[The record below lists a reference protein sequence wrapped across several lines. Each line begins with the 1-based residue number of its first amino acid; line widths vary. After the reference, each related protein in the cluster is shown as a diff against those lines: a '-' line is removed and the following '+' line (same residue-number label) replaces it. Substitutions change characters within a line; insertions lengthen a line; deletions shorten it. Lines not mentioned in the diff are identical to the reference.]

1 MQRNATLA
9 AGSTILA
16 GCLIGGLAA
25 WLSPPATARAHPV
38 DEEPAGSPYA
48 GRLTLYL
55 NRCDVGLSVE
65 PGEVSDS
72 TQDVS
77 SLLSDTVVFFPY
89 PHGQTSWDGVLGHVR
104 DLLRPFDIEVT
115 DVDPSPAPHDEV
127 VVCGNALEAGY
138 AGLPGAAPLRCE
150 PSQNPMSFVFAEDA
164 PARDR
169 DRLIAELVVQEAAH
183 AWSLDHVVGCA
194 DLMGFD
200 TGCGPKAL
208 VDAELDCGTEALKIC
223 ACGGKEQNSYH
234 TIAALFGIR
243 SPDDTPPEASIT
255 SPSDA
260 AVVQQG
266 DTVVVDAV
274 ASDDFAIA
282 EVVLLLDGQVIAAQ
296 RRSTAAS
303 WPVSGLSLG
312 PHTLQLEATDHDGN
326 TASSEPVNLV
336 VQEPPSGESTADG
349 SSPSEATGDGGAE
362 TGTDRA
368 TTSATA
374 DAGDDDVTAT
384 NDAASGC
391 QCRPGTGPHPL
402 AWLTLLLPLGLR
414 GFGPKSA
421 GR

>member
-9 AGSTILA
+9 AGRTLLA
-16 GCLIGGLAA
+16 GWLAA
-25 WLSPPATARAHPV
+25 WLTPAATARAHPV

-55 NRCDVGLSVE
+55 NRCDVGLSVQ

-104 DLLRPFDIEVT
+104 GLLRPFDIEVT

-138 AGLPGAAPLRCE
+138 AGLPGAAALRCE

-169 DRLIAELVVQEAAH
+169 ERRIAELVVQEAAH

-200 TGCGPKAL
+200 TGCGPKTL
-208 VDAELDCGTEALKIC
+208 VDAELDCGTDTVKIC

-243 SPDDTPPEASIT
+243 SRDDTPPEASIT

-260 AVVQQG
+260 AVVEQG
-266 DTVVVDAV
+266 DTVVVEAI

-282 EVVLLLDGQVIAAQ
+282 EVVLLLDEQPIAAL
-296 RRSTAAS
+296 RRSTSAS
-303 WPVSGLSLG
+303 WPVSGLSVG
-312 PHTLQLEATDHDGN
+312 PHVLQLEATDHDGN
-326 TASSEPVNLV
+326 TARSESVTLEVQVAPLGDSSADDAS
-336 VQEPPSGESTADG
+336 SGETSGETSDDWAEADTG
-349 SSPSEATGDGGAE
+349 S
-362 TGTDRA
+362 
-368 TTSATA
+368 
-374 DAGDDDVTAT
+374 
-384 NDAASGC
+384 
-391 QCRPGTGPHPL
+391 
-402 AWLTLLLPLGLR
+402 
-414 GFGPKSA
+414 
-421 GR
+421 